1 MANFKKNKNLQRVN
15 SGHGVSITVIVYT
28 GILDPTPS
36 QTHTHTRTIT
46 FLFFILSKSVWTDN
60 RTLVLLN
67 FDVFKALRL
76 CLEHRHSLRSSA
88 RMKFVW
94 ILFFTGKMGL
104 WLHQRVQRGKGSFDS
119 EAGDSRTFATPR
131 KCSNSLSWL
140 QARIRSGSAKW
151 FGEYCFRWIRLLPT
165 YLLELDQANDWIYVS
180 LCICRLVLHWTN

>member
-1 MANFKKNKNLQRVN
+1 MHA
-15 SGHGVSITVIVYT
+15 HMHAHT
-28 GILDPTPS
+28 
-36 QTHTHTRTIT
+36 QTHACPHSHTHTRTIT

-151 FGEYCFRWIRLLPT
+151 IHSANQINHPLGQYKPCAWYVCVSASSCHPKKNKLLNTSTSFP
-165 YLLELDQANDWIYVS
+165 YS
-180 LCICRLVLHWTN
+180 